1 LEKKEKEE
9 ERKGRRR
16 RRKRKKE
23 EGAFLLAIAT
33 SYRITPVNRII
44 HYFLFLLPIFK
55 KKFTV
60 AVLMYLNIYQN
71 IET

>member
-1 LEKKEKEE
+1 LEKKE
-9 ERKGRRR
+9 RKRRKKR
-16 RRKRKKE
+16 KKKKKRKKE